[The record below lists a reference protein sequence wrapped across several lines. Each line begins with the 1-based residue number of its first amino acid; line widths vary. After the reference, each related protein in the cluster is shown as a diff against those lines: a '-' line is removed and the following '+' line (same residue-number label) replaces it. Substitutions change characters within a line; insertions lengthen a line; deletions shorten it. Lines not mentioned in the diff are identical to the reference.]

1 MVVKTNK
8 QEEYM
13 INAFMMIGLAW
24 WTITL
29 IAITG
34 VLLVAVIVLFI
45 LGKRAEKSPSARTK
59 STKERLALTR
69 RR

>member
-1 MVVKTNK
+1 
-8 QEEYM
+8 M

-45 LGKRAEKSPSARTK
+45 LGKRAERSKKAK
-59 STKERLALTR
+59 R
-69 RR
+69 R